1 MSYLAPAELEQ
12 MLEPTKFDKTIAVWF
27 PKWGAQ
33 RVRQRRQYAYEAAV
47 NTRLRATTARLQGPE
62 DFQAFPDRLALMRQV
77 RDLEQNFGLFQGII
91 DKLCMYSFG
100 RVQYQ
105 ARTGDKDRDDEYEQ
119 YLTEECF
126 KKCDI
131 SNRFNFRGMIALAYM
146 ARLRDGDFGLKWQRN
161 GMGDL
166 KLNGIEGDRIGGI
179 NMTSVAENYFQGINV
194 DPETGIP
201 ISYAVYYRTKADAY
215 VNPVQVPAQDMML
228 VCCPRRYNQYRG
240 VTPFAPIIHEAR
252 DLKELMEALRIGTK
266 FENYHSA
273 IQYTASGLPLED
285 PATFFTSSNGINNQT
300 TSNGQPITEQD
311 IKFGKVQVAPLGSKV
326 EFLKS
331 DRPSGTVQTYMEN
344 LIRLMG
350 VALNMPYGF
359 LYNLSGLAGPGVRM
373 DSGQAQRVI
382 QLVQEDMKDQA
393 MEQIKN
399 TYLMEGFARGKI
411 RYTPDW
417 KSGMWQFPPW
427 PTIDGG
433 RDSAAGINEWRAGLG
448 SKSIWFAEQGL
459 DAEEEEETIDEE
471 VGRTMDRAQALAQK
485 YSVPIELALDMLEG
499 RKQNGF
505 YMAKA
510 KVEDKTDA
518 PTGANATPAAGPA
531 QMSQLVI
538 KHEFAKPETAPVG
551 KPDPR
556 EAASAPLARE
566 AARPFASLRERVANF
581 QKAESARKNIHDRA
595 GKPDRIQ
602 PFLDKLRN

>member
-1 MSYLAPAELEQ
+1 MNYLGPAELEK
-12 MLEPTKFDKTIAVWF
+12 MLEPTKLDRTISVWF

-47 NTRLRATTARLQGPE
+47 NTRLRASTQRLQGPE

-91 DKLCMYSFG
+91 DKLCMYAFG
-100 RVQYQ
+100 RIRYQ
-105 ARTGDKDRDDEYEQ
+105 ARTGDKARDDEYEA
-119 YLTEECF
+119 YLNDCF
-126 KKCDI
+126 RRCDI
-131 SNRFNFRGMIALAYM
+131 SNRFNFRGMMGLAYM

-161 GMGDL
+161 RMGEL

-215 VNPVQVPAQDMML
+215 VNPVEVPAQDMML

-240 VTPFAPIIHEAR
+240 VTPFAPIVNEAR

-273 IQYTASGLPLED
+273 IQYTASGLPLDD
-285 PATFFTSSNGINNQT
+285 PATFFTSSNGISNQAN
-300 TSNGQPITEQD
+300 SNGTAITEQD
-311 IKFGKVQVAPLGSKV
+311 IKFGKIQVAPIGSKV

-399 TYLMEGFARGKI
+399 TYLMEGFATGKI
-411 RYTPDW
+411 RYTPGW
-417 KSGMWQFPPW
+417 KDGAWQFPPW

-433 RDSAAGINEWRAGLG
+433 RDSAAGINEWRAGLN
-448 SKSIWFAEQGL
+448 SKDAWFAEQGM
-459 DAEEEEETIDEE
+459 DAEEEEEIMEQETRRIL
-471 VGRTMDRAQALAQK
+471 DRAQSLADD
-485 YSVPIELALDMLEG
+485 YELPIELAIDMLEG

-505 YMAKA
+505 YIAKA
-510 KVEDKTDA
+510 AVGEPQADA
-518 PTGANATPAAGPA
+518 ADIQTKPAPGGA
-531 QMSQLVI
+531 QMSQLTI
-538 KHEFAKPETAPVG
+538 KHEFMREEPRQVAIESSSASPQPDLIREAKPA
-551 KPDPR
+551 
-556 EAASAPLARE
+556 LARIK
-566 AARPFASLRERVANF
+566 ERVSDY
-581 QKAESARKNIHDRA
+581 QRHESARSAIRA
-595 GKPDRIQ
+595 RIGKPGRLDS
-602 PFLDKLRN
+602 FLEKIK